1 MATRAAGMTIAARM
15 SGANG
20 TSVTTTRTDRLSW
33 AVDGFFSYAAFGVG
47 IYTDDA
53 DIIVGVVG
61 DTVRNCG

>member
-1 MATRAAGMTIAARM
+1 MTIADRM

-20 TSVTTTRTDRLSW
+20 TTVTTRTDRLSW
-33 AVDGFFSYAAFGVG
+33 AVDGFFNYAAFGVG

-53 DIIVGVVG
+53 DIIIGVVG